1 MFNITPKIQVEINQ
15 YLPLLQT
22 MGHLRSYAKGDVIFR
37 AGDSSDGLLYLTQG
51 IVKSYY
57 LNDGKEVILR
67 LMAKN
72 SAAFNYSAFITGQPS
87 QEAIECVQACEGIWI
102 SLKNLDDQRKKHPW
116 IDVMLRYMAE
126 QHYLSMERR
135 LVMLHHK
142 SLEQRYLYF
151 REVMDQEIVENTP
164 MHCIASYLGATPES
178 FSRMKRNFTHV

>member
-1 MFNITPKIQVEINQ
+1 
-15 YLPLLQT
+15 
-22 MGHLRSYAKGDVIFR
+22 MGRVRSFAKGDVIFR
-37 AGDSSDGLLYLTQG
+37 AGHRPDHLLYLTQG
-51 IVKSYY
+51 IVKSFY

-67 LMAKN
+67 LMSKN
-72 SAAFNYSAFITGQPS
+72 SVAFNYSAFITGSPS
-87 QEAIECVQACEGIWI
+87 QETIECVQACEGIWI
-102 SLKNLDDQRKKHPW
+102 SLGDLDGQRKKHPW

-151 REVMDQEIVENTP
+151 SEVMDKEIVENTP

-178 FSRMKRNFTHV
+178 FSRMKRNLKHI